1 MMSSKHYTAR
11 FEEKGR
17 IVYRD
22 RSKDPARFGPIRVN
36 ANASALSCN
45 HGISHDLQPLTMLA
59 EGFDG
64 YQSKPISVKNFLEE
78 VRRVLS

>member
-11 FEEKGR
+11 FEENGR

-22 RSKDPARFGPIRVN
+22 RSKDPARLVPF
-36 ANASALSCN
+36 ALMQTLQPCHAITRS
-45 HGISHDLQPLTMLA
+45 SHDLQTLTMLA

-78 VRRVLS
+78 VCRVLS